1 LLTTLIANLSKQ
13 LSNSLSQASMSP
25 MDGSKYPCKPA
36 WKPRT
41 AKEMGIER
49 SDNSCHQF
57 SLFSLNAWLLSHDT
71 QLNFAYSQIFGLEQ
85 L

>member
-1 LLTTLIANLSKQ
+1 MLPRYLRELVTCGKWPTFSPLLTTLIANLSKQ

-41 AKEMGIER
+41 AEEIAKI
-49 SDNSCHQF
+49 C
-57 SLFSLNAWLLSHDT
+57 
-71 QLNFAYSQIFGLEQ
+71 FAN
-85 L
+85 